1 MSTPTTFRFHFDAI
15 SDNPSAMPYVATL
28 HWNPK
33 LQRIEHIMHPMNRH
47 TLTDTSTHVF
57 GEFPAS
63 PFDIIETRRGAI
75 TRKRKTVELLSR
87 FIVTPRGY
95 LLLIGEGRDT
105 MASHRIAQYLQG
117 SLSAN
122 ELGPQPWDISIAT
135 SDWKALD
142 LHHTSAVQI
151 RSRADYLHKRK
162 SELEQELR
170 EITLELESLVQSP
183 AHR

>member
-1 MSTPTTFRFHFDAI
+1 MSTPTPFRFDFDAI
-15 SDNPSAMPYVATL
+15 SDNPNAMPYVAKL
-28 HWNPK
+28 QWNST
-33 LQRIEHIMHPMNRH
+33 LQRIEHVMHPMNRH
-47 TLTDTSTHVF
+47 TLSDTSTHVF
-57 GEFPAS
+57 GTFPAS

-75 TRKRKTVELLSR
+75 VRKRKTTELLSR

-105 MASHRIAQYLQG
+105 MASTRITQYLQG

-122 ELGPQPWDISIAT
+122 ELGPQPWDISITT

-142 LHHTSAVQI
+142 PHHTSAIQI

-162 SELEQELR
+162 SELEHEIR
-170 EITLELESLVQSP
+170 EITLELESLVRSP